1 MKFAGHDYCAINKY
15 FKFTTPFMVP
25 PGICIYN
32 YCDVSVPTLYI
43 ILDYQ
48 HLVDTIYLYIIIV
61 GANLALP
68 VGEHQFPFSFNL
80 PVDIPSSYQGRY
92 GRIRYTMVSVISYM
106 TNSNK
111 RCSQI
116 HGGRPCNDSHT
127 NISLMFCEF
136 DVNSLVDL
144 NIIPRAR
151 VKMSAIQLVYNRPL
165 IEINFK
171 DECQFNRF

>member
-1 MKFAGHDYCAINKY
+1 MKIAGHDYCAINKY
-15 FKFTTPFMVP
+15 FKFATPFMVP

-32 YCDVSVPTLYI
+32 YCGVGVPTLCI

-48 HLVDTIYLYIIIV
+48 HLEDTIYLYIIIV

-68 VGEHQFPFSFNL
+68 VGEHQFRFSFNL

-92 GRIRYTMVSVISYM
+92 GRIRYIMVGVISYM

-111 RCSQI
+111 RCIRI
-116 HGGRPCNDSHT
+116 HGGRPCNESHT
-127 NISLMFCEF
+127 NIELIGCEF

-144 NIIPRAR
+144 NTIPQAR
-151 VKMSAIQLVYNRPL
+151 VGNRV
-165 IEINFK
+165 
-171 DECQFNRF
+171 